1 MLNLEQCR
9 KVLGAGCKLS
19 DSELEA
25 LRDQLYGLADIAI
38 ETFIEKRDRD
48 RMNRGQKGQ
57 KTKTDSLVSEVEGTQ
72 P

>member
-1 MLNLEQCR
+1 MLSLEQCR
-9 KVLGAGCKLS
+9 KLLGPGCKLS

-48 RMNRGQKGQ
+48 RMSRGQKGQ
-57 KTKTDSLVSEVEGTQ
+57 KTKIDSLVSEVEGTE

>member
-1 MLNLEQCR
+1 MLTLEQCR
-9 KVLGAGCKLS
+9 KVLGPECKLS

-38 ETFIEKRDRD
+38 EAFSEQRDQN
-48 RMNRGQKGQ
+48 RMNRQR
-57 KTKTDSLVSEVEGTQ
+57 KTQSPEVERLEQGA

>member
-1 MLNLEQCR
+1 MLTLEQCR
-9 KVLGAGCKLS
+9 KVLGTGCKLS
-19 DSELEA
+19 DTELEA